1 VTLLKPLESVS
12 SPEKKESNAR
22 KQLVGILGN
31 RLVSAVALKLPGPI
45 ETTNQELK
53 LPGINQETVL
63 ANLLQCCRRNSSS
76 PVLFGTFF
84 KNLVRALTTNTS
96 SNQAKETTVNQFI
109 NEKLAVRHVKDLLP
123 SKIRAISIEQLDKLD
138 FLLYNVKT
146 DVKDLDDIRSRVI
159 TLLEKD
165 KFEEKDSF
173 KSALLLIEVAF
184 EQFYWNHEWN
194 EILNM
199 LVRFREKIQRQSTG
213 APISKEAAME
223 RRFSGFSG
231 STQICSYGDLLP
243 QILPTKA

>member
-1 VTLLKPLESVS
+1 
-12 SPEKKESNAR
+12 
-22 KQLVGILGN
+22 
-31 RLVSAVALKLPGPI
+31 
-45 ETTNQELK
+45 
-53 LPGINQETVL
+53 
-63 ANLLQCCRRNSSS
+63 
-76 PVLFGTFF
+76 
-84 KNLVRALTTNTS
+84 
-96 SNQAKETTVNQFI
+96 
-109 NEKLAVRHVKDLLP
+109 VKDLLP

-194 EILNM
+194 EILKM

-231 STQICSYGDLLP
+231 STQSGSYVYLLP